1 MSAKQLGYGEPPR
14 PTMFMG
20 VEKLAKD
27 VKVTFRAIR
36 LPDSERR
43 E

>member
-1 MSAKQLGYGEPPR
+1 MSAKQLGYGEPAL
-14 PTMFMG
+14 PTMLMG
-20 VEKLAKD
+20 VKKLAKA
-27 VKVTFRAIR
+27 VKVTFGAIR